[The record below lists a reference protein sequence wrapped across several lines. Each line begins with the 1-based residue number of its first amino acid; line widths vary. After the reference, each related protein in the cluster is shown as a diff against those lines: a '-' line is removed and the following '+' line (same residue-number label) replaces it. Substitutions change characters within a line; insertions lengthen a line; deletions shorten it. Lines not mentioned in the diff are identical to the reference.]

1 MTTIAYAG
9 NKGKGVRSDC
19 FVTLELKKK
28 GGVDIQLESKVKVLY
43 GKSIIS
49 IAIEVLKHFDIKNAK
64 LLIEDFGALPFVIA
78 ARLEATIKQ
87 IIKTDKDF
95 LPPMLKQ
102 NNYET
107 QKDKFRFSRLYL
119 PGNNPSLMINAGI
132 HKPDGIILDLED
144 AVAVD
149 KKFEARF
156 IVRNALRALD
166 LYGAERMVR
175 INQVPKGLD
184 DLEYLVPHNVNLLLI
199 PKCESAEQI
208 KLVNKKIEE
217 LKKKYKVNTNIWLMP
232 IIESSLGVIKSFEIA
247 TAADNIVAMA
257 IGLEDYTADLG
268 TKRTNEATES
278 FYARCQVVNVC
289 KAAGIQ
295 AIDSVFSDVAD
306 MEALKLNVQKS
317 KSLGFDGMG
326 CIHPRQIKVI
336 FENFAPDNDEIEK
349 AKKIVNAF
357 IEATEKGL
365 GVVSLGTKMID
376 PPVVKRAQRTIDIA
390 VKMGKLNK
398 NWREE

>member
-1 MTTIAYAG
+1 M
-9 NKGKGVRSDC
+9 
-19 FVTLELKKK
+19 
-28 GGVDIQLESKVKVLY
+28 Y

-119 PGNNPSLMINAGI
+119 PGNNPSLMINAGFI
-132 HKPDGIILDLED
+132 NLMELSHLED

-184 DLEYLVPHNVNLLLI
+184 DLVS
-199 PKCESAEQI
+199 C
-208 KLVNKKIEE
+208 
-217 LKKKYKVNTNIWLMP
+217 
-232 IIESSLGVIKSFEIA
+232 A
-247 TAADNIVAMA
+247 T
-257 IGLEDYTADLG
+257 
-268 TKRTNEATES
+268 
-278 FYARCQVVNVC
+278 
-289 KAAGIQ
+289 
-295 AIDSVFSDVAD
+295 
-306 MEALKLNVQKS
+306 
-317 KSLGFDGMG
+317 
-326 CIHPRQIKVI
+326 
-336 FENFAPDNDEIEK
+336 
-349 AKKIVNAF
+349 
-357 IEATEKGL
+357 
-365 GVVSLGTKMID
+365 
-376 PPVVKRAQRTIDIA
+376 
-390 VKMGKLNK
+390 
-398 NWREE
+398 